1 MEDIEYNIDSS
12 DEEIT
17 NEQKALIDMHDRIR
31 NIEKSVNIIN
41 KDLFNL
47 ISHMNNIIFVLNSI
61 ENNKIILG
69 NIKTM

>member
-17 NEQKALIDMHDRIR
+17 REQKALIDMHDRIR